1 MPARRLLCGLFVL
14 IALAPSP
21 ALAKSKDAVDPLAG
35 ATLEAGFV
43 DVYRNVDAGSVII
56 GVKELDEPFL
66 LITSLPGGLGSNDI
80 GLDRGQVGKQYLV
93 RFKRVGKRL
102 LLVADNTR
110 FVADSADAA
119 ERQAATDAFAPSV
132 LWAGPI
138 LDRPAGSSRA
148 KDAAAAPV
156 LVDIGPY
163 LTGDRHGIAAAMG
176 GPQDI
181 AAALATTE
189 QGEYAI
195 DPERS
200 AVLPEAARSFP
211 DNSEFEALL
220 TFSGPGKG
228 EFVNQVAIDPTALTL
243 RQHISFVR
251 LPPPGY
257 VPRPYHPASG
267 AFSSGRIDFAQP
279 LTGALDVR
287 WQPRFRLQLGGDGKV
302 LKPIVFHLDRGTPEP
317 IRSALLDGANW
328 WSRAF
333 DEAGFPGGFRVE
345 LMPEGADPMDIRYNT
360 ITWTHRATR
369 GWSYGL
375 AIIDPRTGEII
386 KGAVNLG
393 SQRVRQD
400 IQIAEALLAPYDKA
414 DAAARSNEAQQM
426 ALARLRQ
433 LAAHEVGHTLGFN
446 HNFAASRSGN
456 GSVMDYPHPLIELD
470 ADGAPR
476 LAHAYRV
483 GVGDWDMF
491 LVRHGYAQ
499 FDDEGNALKQLRAQ
513 ISDAGYGYVADP
525 DARQPGDAHPDGVL
539 WDLSGADPLAG
550 FDRVMQARNYALAH
564 FSIGVLPP
572 ARQLG
577 ELEARLVPIY
587 LLHRYQTDAL
597 AHLLGGASYRYG
609 LAGDTPAGTT
619 AVPAAI
625 QLQARERL
633 LHTLSADVLALPD
646 AVLHLMTPPGPEYLR
661 DREYFATRATP
672 VFDPLGAVDAAAA
685 MTLQALLAPPRL
697 QRLLVQHAADPA
709 LPGVRDSIDAL
720 LAATWKSTPRADARS
735 ALVQRSANWVV
746 LDALLAALD
755 GGALHPA
762 VDSELRASLAAFQ
775 KWATTRAAS
784 DADCAGAASQVG
796 RYLAD
801 PTSVKVR
808 PLPVVPPG
816 API

>member
-14 IALAPSP
+14 IALAPSLV
-21 ALAKSKDAVDPLAG
+21 LAKAADVADPLAG
-35 ATLEAGFV
+35 ATVEAGFV
-43 DVYRNVDAGSVII
+43 DIYRNVDAGSVII
-56 GVKELDEPFL
+56 GVKELDRPFL
-66 LITSLPGGLGSNDI
+66 LVTSLPGGLGSNDI
-80 GLDRGQVGKQYLV
+80 GLDRGQVGKQYLA

-102 LLVADNTR
+102 LLIADNTR
-110 FVADSADAA
+110 FVADSADAD
-119 ERQAATDAFAPSV
+119 ERRAATDAFAPSV

-138 LDRPAGSSRA
+138 IEPTTKTGRG
-148 KDAAAAPV
+148 KDAGAPTV

-163 LTGDRHGIAAAMG
+163 LAGDRHGIAAAMG
-176 GPQDI
+176 GPQGI

-189 QGEYAI
+189 QGDYAI

-220 TFSGPGKG
+220 TFSGPGTG

-243 RQHISFVR
+243 RQHVSFVR

-279 LTGALDVR
+279 LTGGLDVR
-287 WQPRFRLQLGGDGKV
+287 WQPRFRLQLGKDGKV
-302 LKPIVFHLDRGTPEP
+302 VKPIVFHLDRGTPEP
-317 IRSALLDGANW
+317 VRSALLDGANW

-333 DEAGFPGGFRVE
+333 DDAGFPGGFRVE

-375 AIIDPRTGEII
+375 AIIDPRSGEII

-400 IQIAEALLAPYDKA
+400 ILIAEALLAPYDKA
-414 DAAARSNEAQQM
+414 DAAARSEEAQQM

-446 HNFAASRSGN
+446 HNFAASRTGN

-491 LVRHGYAQ
+491 LVRHGYAS
-499 FDDEGNALKQLRAQ
+499 FDDEGVALKQLRAQ
-513 ISDAGYGYVADP
+513 ISNAGYGYVADP

-539 WDLSGADPLAG
+539 WDLAGADPLAA
-550 FDRVMQARNYALAH
+550 FERVMQARSYALTH

-572 ARQLG
+572 SRQLG
-577 ELEARLVPIY
+577 ELESRLVPIY
-587 LLHRYQTDAL
+587 LLHRYQTDAM

-609 LAGDTPAGTT
+609 LAGDTSAG
-619 AVPAAI
+619 AIPVPAAI
-625 QLQARERL
+625 QLRAREQL
-633 LHTLSADVLALPD
+633 LHTLSAEVLALPD
-646 AVLHLMTPPGPEYLR
+646 AVLALMTPPGPEYLR

-697 QRLLVQHAADPA
+697 QRILLQHAADPA
-709 LPGVRDSIDAL
+709 LPGVRDSIDTL
-720 LAATWKSTPRADARS
+720 LAATWKSARPADPRAE
-735 ALVQRSANWVV
+735 LVQRSANWVV

-755 GGALHPA
+755 AGALHPA
-762 VDSELRASLAAFQ
+762 VDSEIRASLAEFA
-775 KWATTRAAS
+775 KWAAVASGRSDLATAA
-784 DADCAGAASQVG
+784 DRIN
-796 RYLAD
+796 RYLTD
-801 PTSVKVR
+801 PASVKLR